1 MPSREQMWDKVP
13 EQVDLVVI
21 GGGIT
26 GTGIAR
32 DAARR
37 GLSVALFDQN
47 DIAFGTSSRSS
58 KLIHGGL
65 RYLESYEFSL
75 VFESVS
81 ERRVVMELAPHLVN
95 PLAFIFPVYQGARKN
110 LWMINAGMWLYDGL
124 SLFRSPKTHRT
135 LKPNEVADEEPIL
148 KQEGLQGAPVYY
160 DCSTDDSRL
169 TLETALDAV
178 EQGATVINWGRV
190 DAFVKDEHGRVCGV
204 VVKNRRDGSLKEVAA
219 HAIINATGPW
229 TDEVLAM
236 SGPQTGK
243 LLRPTKGIHIV
254 VQREKLPIR
263 HAVVLF
269 HPTDERVL
277 FALPWGERTYVGT
290 TDTDYDGPPG
300 KEYAT
305 LADVDYLIDAANEHF
320 PSHQISHDD
329 VISTWAGIRP
339 LIAPEP
345 DVGEVSESKVSRE
358 HQILVGADGLI
369 TIAGGKLTTYRKMA
383 KETVDTAVQ
392 LLKLTNKL
400 PPDIRSGQT
409 FKFPLP
415 GAIGWPEDDDHQKVA
430 ADVGKAAEG
439 SLPDEV
445 CLHLVDNYGMRAL
458 EIGKRCAEDP
468 AQREPIIEGRR
479 EIMAQVDWGVEE
491 ELAATVADIMIR
503 RTQIFFRDYD
513 QGLGAAE
520 KVATRMATLIGWS
533 AEEKKRRIDEY
544 RAEVAL
550 SRRWRD
556 ELGEARTKEP
566 TAEASV

>member
-1 MPSREQMWDKVP
+1 MPSREEMWDQVP
-13 EQVDLVVI
+13 DQVDLVVV

-26 GTGIAR
+26 GAGIAR

-47 DIAFGTSSRSS
+47 DLAFGTSSRSS

-95 PLAFIFPVYQGARKN
+95 PLAFIFPVYQGSRRN

-135 LKPNEVADEEPIL
+135 LKPKEVAEEEPIL
-148 KQEGLQGAPVYY
+148 KQEGLQGAPLYY

-169 TLETALDAV
+169 TLETALDAAD
-178 EQGATVINWGRV
+178 QGAVVVNWARV
-190 DAFVKDEHGRVCGV
+190 DAFMKDEHGRVSGV
-204 VVKNRRDGSLKEVAA
+204 VVKNCRDGSLKEVAA
-219 HAIINATGPW
+219 HAVVNATGPW
-229 TDEVLAM
+229 TDEVLGM
-236 SGPQTGK
+236 SGPRTGK
-243 LLRPTKGIHIV
+243 VLRPTKGVHIV
-254 VQREKLPIR
+254 LEADKLPLK

-269 HPTDERVL
+269 HPTDDRVL
-277 FALPWGERTYVGT
+277 FALPWGDRTYVGT

-300 KEYAT
+300 EEHAT

-320 PSHQISHDD
+320 PSHQILRSDI
-329 VISTWAGIRP
+329 ISTWAGLRP

-358 HQILVGADGLI
+358 HQIVVGEDGLI

-392 LLKLTNKL
+392 LLKLIDRL
-400 PPDIRSGQT
+400 PQDLRSGQT

-415 GAIGWPEDDDHQKVA
+415 GAIGWPEDDDHKKVA
-430 ADVGKAAEG
+430 AEVSKTAEG
-439 SLPDEV
+439 TLSDEV
-445 CLHLVDNYGMRAL
+445 CLHLVDSYGMRAL
-458 EIGKRCAEDP
+458 EIAKRCAKDS
-468 AQREPIIEGRR
+468 AQCEPIVEGRP
-479 EIMAQVDWGVEE
+479 EIMAQVDWGVEN
-491 ELAATVADIMIR
+491 ELAASVADIMIR
-503 RTQIFFRDYD
+503 RTQIFYRDHD
-513 QGLGAAE
+513 QGLGAAD

-533 AEEKKRRIDEY
+533 ADEKQRYIDNY
-544 RAEVAL
+544 RARVGL
-550 SRRWRD
+550 SRRWHD
-556 ELGEARTKEP
+556 ELAGARAKEP

>member
-1 MPSREQMWDKVP
+1 MPSREQMWDKIP
-13 EQVDLVVI
+13 EQVDIVVV

-26 GTGIAR
+26 GAGIVR

-95 PLAFIFPVYQGARKN
+95 PRAFIFPVYQGSRRN

-135 LKPNEVADEEPIL
+135 LKPKEVADEEPML
-148 KQEGLQGAPVYY
+148 KQEGLQGAPLYY

-169 TLETALDAV
+169 TLETVLDAA
-178 EQGATVINWGRV
+178 EQGAIVVNWARV
-190 DAFVKDEHGRVCGV
+190 DAFMKDDRGRVSGV
-204 VVKNRRDGSLKEVAA
+204 VVKNCRDGSLKEVAA
-219 HAIINATGPW
+219 HAVINATGPW
-229 TDEVLAM
+229 TDEVLGM
-236 SGPQTGK
+236 SGPRTGK
-243 LLRPTKGIHIV
+243 VLRPTKGTHIV
-254 VQREKLPIR
+254 VEIEKLPVK

-269 HPTDERVL
+269 HPTDDRVL

-290 TDTDYDGPPG
+290 TDTDYDGAPG
-300 KEYAT
+300 EEHAT
-305 LADVDYLIDAANEHF
+305 LADVDYLIDAANHHF
-320 PSHQISHDD
+320 PGHQISRAD

-345 DVGEVSESKVSRE
+345 DAGEMSESKVSRE
-358 HQILVGADGLI
+358 HQIFVGEDGLI

-392 LLKLTNKL
+392 LLKLMDKL
-400 PPDIRSGQT
+400 PPDLRSGQT

-415 GAIGWPEDDDHQKVA
+415 GAVGWPADDDHDKVA
-430 ADVGKAAEG
+430 AEVSKAAEG
-439 SLPDEV
+439 TLSDNA
-445 CLHLVDNYGMRAL
+445 CRHLVDTYGMRAF
-458 EIGKRCAEDP
+458 EIAKRCVKDP
-468 AQREPIIEGRR
+468 SQREPIIEGRR

-491 ELAATVADIMIR
+491 ELAASVADIMIR
-503 RTQIFFRDYD
+503 RTQIFYRDYD
-513 QGLGAAE
+513 QGLGAID

-533 AEEKKRRIDEY
+533 AEEKQRHIEHY
-544 RAEVAL
+544 RARVAL

-556 ELGEARTKEP
+556 ELAGARAKGS
-566 TAEASV
+566 TAEASI